1 MAEVILSKLAKHY
14 GKVVAVDGID
24 LAIRDRELLV
34 LVGPSGSGK
43 TTTLRMVAGLE
54 TVTSG
59 EIRIGSRVVNQV
71 APKDRDIAMV
81 FQKYALYPHMNVFQN
96 MSFGLRMRRT
106 PKAEIQQRVAA
117 AARLLGI
124 EDLMERKPAQ
134 LSGGQQ
140 QRVAVGR
147 AIVRQPAVFLFDEP
161 LSNLDAKLRVTM
173 RTELVK
179 LQKRL
184 ETTMIYVTHDQVEA
198 MMMGDRVV
206 VMNHGR
212 IQQVGE
218 PMQVYD
224 RPANRFV
231 AEFIGS
237 PPMNFFD
244 GRLAGDASQPHIVL
258 GPKSVFLP
266 AGHIPANEFRVDRSV
281 SVGLRPEHITIHTS
295 TENEA
300 RTLETLGAEVLVS
313 QPLGA
318 ETIVDLNSELGELV
332 VRANGNVAVSRGERV
347 RLAWEVQRLHVF
359 DAETGHSLISPS

>member
-24 LAIRDRELLV
+24 LAIHDRELLV

-54 TVTSG
+54 TITSG
-59 EIRIGSRVVNQV
+59 EIRIGSRVVNHV

-117 AARLLGI
+117 AAQLLGI
-124 EDLMERKPAQ
+124 GDLMDRKPAQ

-244 GRLAGDASQPHIVL
+244 GRLAGDTSRPQVVV
-258 GPKSVFLP
+258 GPMAISLP
-266 AGHIPANEFRVDRSV
+266 AGHVPADEFRVDRSV
-281 SVGLRPEHITIHTS
+281 SVGLRPEHITIHTVAG
-295 TENEA
+295 NEA
-300 RTLETLGAEVLVS
+300 TPSETLTAEVLVS

-318 ETIVDLNSELGELV
+318 ETIVDLNSEFGELV
-332 VRANGNVAVSRGERV
+332 VRARECDG
-347 RLAWEVQRLHVF
+347 LAW
-359 DAETGHSLISPS
+359 